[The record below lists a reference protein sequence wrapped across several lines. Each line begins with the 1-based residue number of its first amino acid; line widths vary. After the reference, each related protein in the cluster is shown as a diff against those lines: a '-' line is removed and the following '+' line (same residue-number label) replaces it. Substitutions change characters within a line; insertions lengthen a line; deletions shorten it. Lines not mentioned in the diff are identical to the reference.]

1 MKKLSVKAKIA
12 SWITL
17 LTALLATALI
27 IFMLAVSRK
36 VADQTAVD
44 QLILTVKHNLGQVQV
59 ERGKPQLTASFRFYQ
74 NGVTTLIY
82 SKREALL
89 AGQIP
94 VSYTGSEPFKN
105 GMVRRTETGEVQ
117 YFVLDLWLYAGWDD
131 GVWVRGLIEV
141 PDKKLASG
149 NLLKVALIAFP
160 VFILLAAAGSYWIIA
175 RAFRPLDSM
184 NATAAAINEAR
195 DLSRRIGL
203 APGQD
208 EFSRL
213 GSTFDQLFERLERS
227 FEAEKQ
233 FTADASHELRTPVS
247 IIKGACE
254 YALKYDETEEDR
266 QESLDMI
273 KRQAEKMSCV
283 ISQLLSMT
291 RLEQETERVCMEP
304 LKLRG
309 FLRELCRE
317 QAYDTKRVMLT
328 DGDDAQ
334 VQANAQLLAR
344 LIMNLV
350 ENALKYGRKDGHVWL
365 SVQRHADEVRIL
377 VQDDG
382 EGIAR
387 EHQEK
392 IWQRFYQAD
401 TARSGEMGAG
411 LGLPIAQQIA
421 KLHGGY
427 LTLESE
433 PGAGSL
439 FILHLGLKHLGKL
452 F

>member
-1 MKKLSVKAKIA
+1 MKKFSVKARIA

-17 LTALLATALI
+17 LTALLAVALI
-27 IFMLAVSRK
+27 FFMLAVSSK

-44 QLILTVKHNLGQVQV
+44 QLVLAVKHNLGQIQI
-59 ERGKPQLTASFRFYQ
+59 RQGKPQFTTSFRFYQ

-82 SKREALL
+82 SKSESLL

-94 VSYTGSEPFKN
+94 VSYAGSEPFKN
-105 GMVRRTETGEVQ
+105 GRIRMIGTGEVQ
-117 YFVLDLWLYAGWDD
+117 YFVLDLWLNAGWEH
-131 GVWVRGLIEV
+131 GVWVRGLAEV
-141 PDKKLASG
+141 PDKKLAAG
-149 NLLKVALIAFP
+149 NLLKVASFAFP
-160 VFILLAAAGSYWIIA
+160 VFILLAAAGSYWIIV

-254 YALKYDETEEDR
+254 YALKYDETQEDR

-291 RLEQETERVCMEP
+291 RLEQGTEQVCLEP
-304 LKLRG
+304 LELRS
-309 FLRELCRE
+309 FLMELCEE
-317 QAYDTKRVMLT
+317 QAYDTERVILT
-328 DGDDAQ
+328 EGAYVK
-334 VQANAQLLAR
+334 VQANAQLLSR
-344 LIMNLV
+344 LMVNLV

-365 SVQRHADEVRIL
+365 SVQQYADEVRIL

-382 EGIAR
+382 EGIAL

-401 TARSGEMGAG
+401 TSRSGERGAG
-411 LGLPIAQQIA
+411 LGLPIVQQIA

-427 LTLESE
+427 MTLESE
-433 PGAGSL
+433 SGTGSL
-439 FILHLGLKHLGKL
+439 FILHLPACKS
-452 F
+452 